1 MTVLEKL
8 RLLILPIVLLSTS
21 AFSATVNIN
30 SASASQLAELLTG
43 VGQSRAAAIVAYRNA
58 KGPFRRV
65 EDLASV
71 EGIGPH
77 IVELN
82 RTVIVLGNK
91 PGENKP

>member
-8 RLLILPIVLLSTS
+8 RWLILPVVLLSTA

-30 SASASQLAELLTG
+30 NATATQLAENLTG
-43 VGQSRAAAIVAYRNA
+43 VGESRAAAIVAYRNA

-65 EDLASV
+65 EDLAAV

-82 RTVIVLGNK
+82 RTVIVLGGK
-91 PGENKP
+91 PQSKKP